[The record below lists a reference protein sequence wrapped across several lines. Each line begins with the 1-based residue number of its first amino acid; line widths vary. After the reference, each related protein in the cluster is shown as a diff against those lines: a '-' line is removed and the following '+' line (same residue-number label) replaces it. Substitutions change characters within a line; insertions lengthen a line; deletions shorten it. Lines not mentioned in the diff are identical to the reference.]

1 MSYNTF
7 TNEVANA
14 NEVGAVGA
22 NEVGANA
29 VGANEV
35 GANEVGANG
44 VGANAN
50 AVGAVGANAIYI
62 DTDKQCIICLEK
74 TPINGKDHITLMNE
88 MHFLI
93 KKCECLCNAHHTC
106 LEKWIGT
113 NPVCP
118 ICKGEISF
126 PLMAMNN
133 KHVIIDLQGMQSNG
147 MQMQMQN
154 NGMQSTHVVTSHLCI
169 RITILIFFVLTV
181 LQIVFRN

>member
-7 TNEVANA
+7 TNEVAS
-14 NEVGAVGA
+14 AVDT
-22 NEVGANA
+22 VD
-29 VGANEV
+29 
-35 GANEVGANG
+35 
-44 VGANAN
+44 
-50 AVGAVGANAIYI
+50 I

-74 TPINGKDHITLMNE
+74 TPINDKDHITLMNE

-126 PLMAMNN
+126 PLMAMKN

-147 MQMQMQN
+147 MQSNDMQMQN
-154 NGMQSTHVVTSHLCI
+154 NEMQSTHIVTSHLCI

-181 LQIVFRN
+181 LQIVFRD

>member
-7 TNEVANA
+7 T
-14 NEVGAVGA
+14 
-22 NEVGANA
+22 
-29 VGANEV
+29 
-35 GANEVGANG
+35 NEVGANG
-44 VGANAN
+44 VGANGVGANGVANAN
-50 AVGAVGANAIYI
+50 AVSANAV
-62 DTDKQCIICLEK
+62 DTETDKQCIICLEK

-126 PLMAMNN
+126 PLMAMKN
-133 KHVIIDLQGMQSNG
+133 KHVIIDLQGMQSNDMQMQSND
-147 MQMQMQN
+147 MQMQMQSN
-154 NGMQSTHVVTSHLCI
+154 GMQSNGMQSNGMQSTHVVTSHLCI

>member
-14 NEVGAVGA
+14 NEVGG
-22 NEVGANA
+22 
-29 VGANEV
+29 
-35 GANEVGANG
+35 
-44 VGANAN
+44 
-50 AVGAVGANAIYI
+50 VGAVGANAIYI

-126 PLMAMNN
+126 PLMAMKN
-133 KHVIIDLQGMQSNG
+133 KHVIIDLQGMQSNDMQ

-154 NGMQSTHVVTSHLCI
+154 NEMQSTHVVTSHLCI

-181 LQIVFRN
+181 LQIVFRDQR

>member
-7 TNEVANA
+7 TNEVANG
-14 NEVGAVGA
+14 V
-22 NEVGANA
+22 ANA
-29 VGANEV
+29 
-35 GANEVGANG
+35 

-50 AVGAVGANAIYI
+50 AVGANAVDANAVDANAVGANAVDANAVGANAIYI

-74 TPINGKDHITLMNE
+74 TPINDKDHITLMNE

-126 PLMAMNN
+126 PLMAMKN
-133 KHVIIDLQGMQSNG
+133 KHVIIDIQGMQSNG
-147 MQMQMQN
+147 MQMQS
-154 NGMQSTHVVTSHLCI
+154 NGTQSTHVVTSHLCI

-181 LQIVFRN
+181 LQIVFRD

>member
-7 TNEVANA
+7 TNEVANGVDT
-14 NEVGAVGA
+14 VGT
-22 NEVGANA
+22 E
-29 VGANEV
+29 
-35 GANEVGANG
+35 
-44 VGANAN
+44 
-50 AVGAVGANAIYI
+50 
-62 DTDKQCIICLEK
+62 TDKQCIICLEK
-74 TPINGKDHITLMNE
+74 TPINDKDHITLMNE

-126 PLMAMNN
+126 PLMAMKN
-133 KHVIIDLQGMQSNG
+133 KHVIIDLQGMQSND
-147 MQMQMQN
+147 MQMQN
-154 NGMQSTHVVTSHLCI
+154 NDMHIQSNYMQMQNNEMQSTHVVTSHLCI

-181 LQIVFRN
+181 LQIVFRD